1 MNKINQ
7 LGFTLLELMIVI
19 AMTGVLI
26 AIGIPSYNSI
36 VTTNALADIS
46 NDLSLSLK
54 RARAEAITSG
64 RDVVVCRSSTTT
76 AAGAGNAICGGA
88 DWSKGWLV
96 MADRNQDGDFKE
108 ADNELLWVK
117 NIEATSRITIAPA
130 PALGN
135 GADSFA
141 NQVVF
146 SYTGEIKNS
155 ANGSFQLCSGIG
167 PGDKG
172 FPRRTINVS
181 VSGQVHFEK
190 SKIKTENC

>member
-26 AIGIPSYNSI
+26 AIGIPSYRSI

-64 RDVVVCRSSTTT
+64 RDVVVCKSTATN
-76 AAGAGNAICGGA
+76 AGSATCGGG

-108 ADNELLWVK
+108 EDNELLWVT
-117 NIEATSRITIAPA
+117 NIEATSSITIAPA

-135 GADSFA
+135 GADSFTD
-141 NQVVF
+141 QVVF

-167 PGDKG
+167 TGDKG

-190 SKIKTENC
+190 SKTKTENC